1 MPSIANSIPKFA
13 TLSKGFIMFS
23 TIVASTAFVLT
34 SLILLFWIY
43 DEFIRQKSS
52 LELALIAYN
61 KRTINWLNV
70 WIVIGVWIGS
80 GVYLWG

>member
-1 MPSIANSIPKFA
+1 
-13 TLSKGFIMFS
+13 MFS
-23 TIVASTAFVLT
+23 TIIAAIVFVLT
-34 SLILLFWIY
+34 AFILLFWIY

-52 LELALIAYN
+52 LELALIAHN
-61 KRTINWLNV
+61 KRTINWLNI

>member
-1 MPSIANSIPKFA
+1 
-13 TLSKGFIMFS
+13 MFS
-23 TIVASTAFVLT
+23 TIVAGVAFVITTLV
-34 SLILLFWIY
+34 LLFWVY

-52 LELALIAYN
+52 LELALIAHN
-61 KRTINWLNV
+61 KRKINWLNV

>member
-1 MPSIANSIPKFA
+1 
-13 TLSKGFIMFS
+13 MFS
-23 TIVASTAFVLT
+23 TIVAAIVFVLT
-34 SLILLFWIY
+34 TFILLFWVY

-52 LELALIAYN
+52 LELALIAHG

-70 WIVIGVWIGS
+70 WIMIGVWIGS

>member
-1 MPSIANSIPKFA
+1 
-13 TLSKGFIMFS
+13 MFS
-23 TIVASTAFVLT
+23 TIVAAIVFVLT
-34 SLILLFWIY
+34 TFILLFWIY

-52 LELALIAYN
+52 LELTLIAYN

-70 WIVIGVWIGS
+70 WIVIGLWIGS

>member
-1 MPSIANSIPKFA
+1 
-13 TLSKGFIMFS
+13 MFS
-23 TIVASTAFVLT
+23 TIVAVIAFVLT
-34 SLILLFWIY
+34 TFILLFWVY

-52 LELALIAYN
+52 LELALIAHN
-61 KRTINWLNV
+61 KRKINWLNV

>member
-1 MPSIANSIPKFA
+1 
-13 TLSKGFIMFS
+13 MFS
-23 TIVASTAFVLT
+23 TIVAAIAFALT
-34 SLILLFWIY
+34 TFILLVWIY

-52 LELALIAYN
+52 LELTLIAYN
-61 KRTINWLNV
+61 KCTINWLNV

>member
-1 MPSIANSIPKFA
+1 
-13 TLSKGFIMFS
+13 MFS
-23 TIVASTAFVLT
+23 TIVAAIAFVLT
-34 SLILLFWIY
+34 GLMLLIWFY
-43 DEFIRQKSS
+43 DEFIRQKSAF
-52 LELALIAYN
+52 ELALIAHN

>member
-1 MPSIANSIPKFA
+1 
-13 TLSKGFIMFS
+13 MFS
-23 TIVASTAFVLT
+23 TIVAAIVFVLT
-34 SLILLFWIY
+34 TFILLFWVY

-52 LELALIAYN
+52 LELALIAHG

-70 WIVIGVWIGS
+70 WIVIGLWIGS

>member
-1 MPSIANSIPKFA
+1 
-13 TLSKGFIMFS
+13 MFS
-23 TIVASTAFVLT
+23 TIVAAIAFALT
-34 SLILLFWIY
+34 TFILLVWIY

-52 LELALIAYN
+52 LELKLIAYN
-61 KRTINWLNV
+61 KCTINWLNV

>member
-1 MPSIANSIPKFA
+1 
-13 TLSKGFIMFS
+13 MFS
-23 TIVASTAFVLT
+23 TIVAAIVFVLT
-34 SLILLFWIY
+34 AFILLFWIY

-61 KRTINWLNV
+61 KRKISWLNV

>member
-1 MPSIANSIPKFA
+1 MPSIPNSIPKFA

-23 TIVASTAFVLT
+23 TIVAGVAFVITTLV
-34 SLILLFWIY
+34 LLFWVY

-52 LELALIAYN
+52 LELTLIAHG
-61 KRTINWLNV
+61 KCTINWLNV
-70 WIVIGVWIGS
+70 WIMIGVWIGS